1 MFVNEN
7 EQLLKVKG
15 LNFFKGL
22 SLKLYM
28 YTICIFIMTKPVTLS
43 NEAYEALKKVKGK
56 DMSFS
61 DVVLKLIEQ
70 SNGGKDFN
78 KFAGS
83 LKAQAREL
91 EKFKI
96 QIEED
101 RARNIEKV

>member
-15 LNFFKGL
+15 LNFFMVI
-22 SLKLYM
+22 SLKLYTYM
-28 YTICIFIMTKPVTLS
+28 ICICIMTKPVTLS

-61 DVVLKLIEQ
+61 DVVLKLVEQ
-70 SNGGKDFN
+70 SNSGHDFN
-78 KFAGS
+78 KFAGAM
-83 LKAQAREL
+83 KAQTREL
-91 EKFKI
+91 EKFKL

-101 RARNIEKV
+101 RARNAEKM